1 MKWIKERVIGRS
13 DTDQLGNDAMGR
25 EEREE
30 RRRGAQ
36 KGGGQARVLALP
48 QSSSRTISPFPVLLS
63 ALGG

>member
-30 RRRGAQ
+30 RRRGDY
-36 KGGGQARVLALP
+36 
-48 QSSSRTISPFPVLLS
+48 RTLKFLDNTTFF
-63 ALGG
+63 

>member
-30 RRRGAQ
+30 RRRGAR
-36 KGGGQARVLALP
+36 KGRWAGKGAGSST
-48 QSSSRTISPFPVLLS
+48 SSSRTISPFPVLLS